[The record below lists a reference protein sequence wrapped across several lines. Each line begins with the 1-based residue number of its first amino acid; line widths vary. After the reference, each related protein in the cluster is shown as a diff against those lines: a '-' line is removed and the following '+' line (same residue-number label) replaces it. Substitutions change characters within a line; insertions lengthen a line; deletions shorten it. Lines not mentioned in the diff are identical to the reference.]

1 MSQSKTALSIRAA
14 PKLKDHSPIK
24 ETHEE
29 DTPLGRDSRVD
40 KKLPPNTPTNKP
52 PLVNAQ
58 KKPQQPTA
66 RPERSPKAG
75 SRSGGRS
82 SARRGVPVGMA
93 TVAVINVNTK
103 PDQVAAGS
111 VQELTQPNAGLNR
124 SSKKQRQQIKA
135 LTGLQR
141 QVKVHLMRKTIL
153 SRVKKLAMVRARLLG
168 LYKGWKVRRFMKQPS
183 VKALVKEI
191 QVARARDSKSTKQNY
206 SKE

>member
-1 MSQSKTALSIRAA
+1 M
-14 PKLKDHSPIK
+14 
-24 ETHEE
+24 
-29 DTPLGRDSRVD
+29 
-40 KKLPPNTPTNKP
+40 
-52 PLVNAQ
+52 
-58 KKPQQPTA
+58 
-66 RPERSPKAG
+66 
-75 SRSGGRS
+75 
-82 SARRGVPVGMA
+82 
-93 TVAVINVNTK
+93 NTK
-103 PDQVAAGS
+103 PDQIAAGS

-135 LTGLQR
+135 LARLQR
-141 QVKVHLMRKTIL
+141 QVKVHLIRKTIL